1 MYRVILVDDQPIFRD
16 IIRGVLQRTGRF
28 QFIGEAEDGA
38 EAVEMYR
45 KLRPDAVIMDVQMS
59 RMNGF
64 EATARIREEDPD
76 ALVVLTS
83 MRADESY
90 ARIAKEAGAVGFL
103 PKRGIDAYAVLSLL
117 DDSTS
122 SGGQLHS
129 QAA

>member
-28 QFIGEAEDGA
+28 QFVGEAEDGA

-45 KLRPDAVIMDVQMS
+45 KMRPDAVIMDVQMS

-90 ARIAKEAGAVGFL
+90 PAIAREAGAVGFL

-122 SGGQLHS
+122 SGGEFHS